1 MYYNYVYFCSAF
13 WFSLTGLAYHYHFI
27 LQYLDALFSL
37 KYHSS
42 YFAGRPSMHFDLF
55 CLIKILPFLSLCPLM
70 VFRIL
75 MKRDSD
81 ILLGLHTIDEKEE
94 QFLQHFSVCWIYVKL
109 GFDTGSGWTW
119 TR

>member
-1 MYYNYVYFCSAF
+1 
-13 WFSLTGLAYHYHFI
+13 
-27 LQYLDALFSL
+27 
-37 KYHSS
+37 
-42 YFAGRPSMHFDLF
+42 
-55 CLIKILPFLSLCPLM
+55 M